1 MLSFTIENRNVTV
14 FPSDGAGRP
23 VIYLNTVENEG
34 ARVREALRDAPDFTL
49 VAVDGLDWNCD
60 MSPWAIPAIAKN
72 AAPCTGGADAYLKI
86 LTERIAIEAEER
98 LPGRAAWRGIAGY
111 SLAGLFAVYA
121 LYHTRRFSRAASM
134 SGSLWFPGIKEYVV
148 SRTPVKKPADI
159 FFSLGDRECR
169 TQNSL
174 LRCVQQNTESIE
186 RYYHEQGIDTTF
198 QLNPG
203 NHFKDVVQ
211 RTAAGLQWLLSRE
224 YDP

>member
-1 MLSFTIENRNVTV
+1 MIQDIPKLYTALAEWLACVLF
-14 FPSDGAGRP
+14 
-23 VIYLNTVENEG
+23 
-34 ARVREALRDAPDFTL
+34 VRLLPQRY
-49 VAVDGLDWNCD
+49 
-60 MSPWAIPAIAKN
+60 N
-72 AAPCTGGADAYLKI
+72 AAKTAGILAAALPLFGLVQWLIGIVPLSLWIPGIYQTDA
-86 LTERIAIEAEER
+86 
-98 LPGRAAWRGIAGY
+98 
-111 SLAGLFAVYA
+111 
-121 LYHTRRFSRAASM
+121 FSRVASV